1 VLSRLDIPEIAE
13 LDLRTHPLTQ
23 AGVDEGFTHGVQDLS
38 NGTHRVLVLLVI
50 GLFTLPGVWML
61 TSALR
66 QVGLPPPSQLEW
78 LPNPATLDNYV
89 KVLDGSLIPFG
100 QYLANSL
107 KVVAVAVPATIITAS
122 MAGFAMAPIAPR
134 PRAWLMVISIAAL
147 MVPVTAL
154 WLTRFV
160 IYKWIG
166 VIDSLWAVILPAFM
180 GTSPFYVLLF
190 YWTFSRI
197 PPELFEAARLEGAGA
212 PRVWVSIALPMSKP
226 AVVAVGVLAFVLYW
240 SNFIDPLL
248 YLNNQQNYTLPVG
261 LQALQQLVPTD
272 FPLLMA
278 GSVLITV
285 PVVAMFMFAQRWFL
299 EDARSAGWI
308 GR

>member
-1 VLSRLDIPEIAE
+1 
-13 LDLRTHPLTQ
+13 
-23 AGVDEGFTHGVQDLS
+23 
-38 NGTHRVLVLLVI
+38 
-50 GLFTLPGVWML
+50 
-61 TSALR
+61 
-66 QVGLPPPSQLEW
+66 
-78 LPNPATLDNYV
+78 
-89 KVLDGSLIPFG
+89 
-100 QYLANSL
+100 
-107 KVVAVAVPATIITAS
+107 
-122 MAGFAMAPIAPR
+122 
-134 PRAWLMVISIAAL
+134 MVISIAAL

-212 PRVWVSIALPMSKP
+212 PRVWASIAIPMSKP

-261 LQALQQLVPTD
+261 LQALQQFVPTD

-285 PVVAMFMFAQRWFL
+285 PVVIMFMFAQRWFL
-299 EDARSAGWI
+299 EDARGAGWI